1 MIPKPLITYI
11 ETAIIPRYKEFDKA
25 HNLSHVRTVI
35 EESLALARQYPEA
48 DERLAYVIAAY
59 HDTGLCRDRAT
70 HHLVSGEIL
79 MADSTLRQWFSDTEI
94 LLMKE
99 AVEDHRASTDH
110 EPRSIY
116 GKIVAEADRI
126 IDPDITLRRTVQY
139 GLKQNPA
146 ADKEWHYQRF
156 HQHLMAKYAPG
167 GYLKLWFPE
176 GKNAEQLKKLQAI
189 IADEGQLRQ
198 VSTNIRGGKDNS
210 GINEAYAPFHFR
222 LWKRFVSIMEQ
233 SVLYKETKCFYNGTN
248 RFIPSKQV
256 VSYKRNNLFRRGVTK
271 CSVL

>member
-1 MIPKPLITYI
+1 MIPASLTHYI
-11 ETAIIPRYKEFDKA
+11 ETEIIPRYEHFDKA
-25 HNLSHVRTVI
+25 HNLSHVQTVI
-35 EESLALARQYPEA
+35 EESLSLAAKYDVNESM
-48 DERLAYVIAAY
+48 AYTIAAY

-70 HHLVSGEIL
+70 HHLLSGEIL
-79 MADSTLRQWFSDTEI
+79 KQDETLRQWFSEEEI
-94 LLMKE
+94 EIMKE

-198 VSTNIRGGKDNS
+198 V
-210 GINEAYAPFHFR
+210 F
-222 LWKRFVSIMEQ
+222 
-233 SVLYKETKCFYNGTN
+233 N
-248 RFIPSKQV
+248 RIFEEEK
-256 VSYKRNNLFRRGVTK
+256 
-271 CSVL
+271 

>member
-1 MIPKPLITYI
+1 MIPETLITYI

-146 ADKEWHYQRF
+146 A
-156 HQHLMAKYAPG
+156 KYAPG

-189 IADEGQLRQ
+189 IADEGRLRQ
-198 VSTNIRGGKDNS
+198 V
-210 GINEAYAPFHFR
+210 F
-222 LWKRFVSIMEQ
+222 
-233 SVLYKETKCFYNGTN
+233 N
-248 RFIPSKQV
+248 RIFEEEK
-256 VSYKRNNLFRRGVTK
+256 
-271 CSVL
+271 